1 MLGQRIEFTLTPVQ
15 VTPPPQPTWSKTEE
29 GFIDMEIQRLL
40 LKGVIAHSV
49 HEEGDF
55 ISSTFVRPKKDGA
68 YRMILNLK
76 SLNQYVEYH
85 HFKLDTIWTAV
96 HMMTPGCFMASI
108 DLKDAYYSVHIDNLH
123 QKYLIKSVLYP
134 TQRLVFL
141 GFVLDSI
148 VMRIY
153 LTPEKAS
160 NVKNACQR
168 VLLSPCPLIREVAQ
182 VLGLLTS
189 SFPGIMYGPLHYRWT
204 EMDKTWAL
212 QENKGNFDKPM
223 RLSTAA
229 KGELQWWV
237 NCVET
242 SYNPVSHGPMQV
254 TMITDASK
262 TGWGCTVN
270 GIPTGGC
277 WDPEEAARHINYLET
292 MDVFLGLQSFSDQVS
307 DKHVK
312 VLVDNTTAM
321 ACINQMG
328 TCHSNDINTLVI
340 KIWQWCIRHNIW
352 LTVAH
357 IPGKD
362 NIIADGESR
371 KSRRETE
378 WALNPQIY
386 QDAIAHLGQTPD
398 IDLFASRL
406 NYKCKLYVSYQ
417 PDPGAFAINAFH
429 LSLDSLNFYA
439 FPPFCIIQQV
449 LQKIR
454 KDSATG
460 LIVVPYWPTQAWW
473 PVLTNMLVPYPLL
486 LPSKPNTLQLPS
498 DPQLIH
504 PLSKTIRLLLCLLS
518 GDYSRVKVFQKQLQP
533 SYSRHGGVA
542 PHGSTVPTCG
552 DGNSIV
558 VLGKL
563 IPFQQL
569 L

>member
-49 HEEGDF
+49 HEEGEF
-55 ISSTFVRPKKDGA
+55 ISSIFVRPKKDGA

-123 QKYLIKSVLYP
+123 QKYLKFSWKGNLYQFTCFLNGLALCPRKFTKLLKPVYSTLRMKGHLSVGYIDDSYLQAAEFAHCVHNIIDTITLFNNLGFVIHPDKSVLYP

-204 EMDKTWAL
+204 EMDKTRAL

-262 TGWGCTVN
+262 TGWGCTVS

-292 MDVFLGLQSFSDQVS
+292 MAVFLGLQSFSDQVS

-328 TCHSNDINTLVI
+328 TCHSKNINTLVI

-417 PDPGAFAINAFH
+417 PDPGAIAINAFH
-429 LSLDSLNFYA
+429 ISWDSLNFYA
-439 FPPFCIIQQV
+439 FPPFCIIQKV
-449 LQKIR
+449 LQKIC

-460 LIVVPYWPTQAWW
+460 LI
-473 PVLTNMLVPYPLL
+473 LVPTAVE
-486 LPSKPNTLQLPS
+486 LPQTS
-498 DPQLIH
+498 
-504 PLSKTIRLLLCLLS
+504 
-518 GDYSRVKVFQKQLQP
+518 
-533 SYSRHGGVA
+533 
-542 PHGSTVPTCG
+542 
-552 DGNSIV
+552 
-558 VLGKL
+558 
-563 IPFQQL
+563 
-569 L
+569 